1 MNYPSISDY
10 IEALHDAEDSLSE
23 LKDLRLVYDDQGH
36 PIMSSGNFA
45 VVFKMQTPRG
55 VSTTPSSASSVTKR
69 SEVSAIG

>member
-10 IEALHDAEDSLSE
+10 IEALRDAEDSLSE

-45 VVFKMQTPRG
+45 
-55 VSTTPSSASSVTKR
+55 
-69 SEVSAIG
+69 